1 MASLRLLVSHSSRQ
15 TLHQLAPARIFA
27 GPDCRIPRPVA
38 STPTSRYFSS
48 TNTCNKTKAAKEKV
62 EGDVEGLE
70 FRETEA
76 ESRRIM
82 DNNNPVPAVS
92 LPGGL
97 AWPFTGS
104 NAVDAAITTLV
115 GLGLGVWNLST

>member
-1 MASLRLLVSHSSRQ
+1 MASHSSWQSLRL
-15 TLHQLAPARIFA
+15 APASIVA
-27 GPDCRIPRPVA
+27 GPDCRILRPVA
-38 STPTSRYFSS
+38 SLPLSRYSSS
-48 TNTCNKTKAAKEKV
+48 TNTCNKTKATEDSKENV
-62 EGDVEGLE
+62 EELE
-70 FRETEA
+70 SRETVA

-104 NAVDAAITTLV
+104 NAADAAITTLV
-115 GLGLGVWNLST
+115 GLGLGMLDLSTRFWCS